1 MVMKTSFF
9 KILFSLF
16 LFLFIVSSGFTIP
29 VHIAVPALGEG
40 MLKLQ
45 QWTPIVKII
54 EDTCGININLI
65 VARDNGVI
73 KRGFQSK
80 NYDMAFVD
88 PFWYVLW
95 KKNELCRTVAQAEI
109 EGNTFRRIM
118 LVVHKDSIFRKL
130 EDLKNKRIAF
140 TLKNESAAGF
150 YLPLAMLLEKNID
163 PFSYFEEN
171 IFSETFQSIL
181 KGVAYGKLDAGF
193 ITSNIYNRKENKN
206 LTNSL
211 RILLSSL
218 KIPQWILVMRS
229 DFDNK
234 TASKVGTSL
243 INLVQS
249 KEGKEILHKT
259 GFTRFLPVSDK
270 NFYQLGRYIE
280 VLEKNHA
287 APE

>member
-1 MVMKTSFF
+1 MIMKVTFS
-9 KILFSLF
+9 KILLALSLF
-16 LFLFIVSSGFTIP
+16 LFICFPGFSVP
-29 VHIAVPALGEG
+29 VHVVVPALGEG

-45 QWTPIVKII
+45 QWTPIVEIL
-54 EDTCGININLI
+54 EDTCGLNINLI
-65 VARDNGVI
+65 VARDNEVI

-88 PFWYVLW
+88 PFWYFLW
-95 KKNELCRTVAQAEI
+95 EKNLLCQSVAQAEI
-109 EGNTFRRIM
+109 EGSTFRRIM

-193 ITSNIYNRKENKN
+193 ITSNIYNRKENKS
-206 LTNSL
+206 LTDSL
-211 RILLSSL
+211 RILLSST

-229 DFDNK
+229 DFDK
-234 TASKVGTSL
+234 ETASKIGTSL

-249 KEGKEILHKT
+249 EEGRKILHTAGFT
-259 GFTRFLPVSDK
+259 GFIPVSDK
-270 NFYQLGRYIE
+270 NFYQLGRYME